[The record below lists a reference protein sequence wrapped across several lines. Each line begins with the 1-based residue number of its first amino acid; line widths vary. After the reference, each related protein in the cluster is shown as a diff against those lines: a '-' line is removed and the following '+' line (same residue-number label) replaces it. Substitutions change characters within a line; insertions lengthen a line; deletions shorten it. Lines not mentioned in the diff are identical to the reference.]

1 VLRLAAYR
9 RRNPRLELLDG
20 FDRAVASFLNSFSNV
35 LDVLLDLVNP
45 RMHFP
50 DQIVLALRK
59 LFDAPCHCA

>member
-9 RRNPRLELLDG
+9 RRNPQLELLDG
-20 FDRAVASFLNSFSNV
+20 FDCAVASLLNSFSNV
-35 LDVLLDLVNP
+35 LDVLLVNP